1 MLWNSAAMAV
11 MPSAMT
17 SGSAGM
23 VSGAVPHAQSGQAAR
38 LGRLACCTQS
48 MWKDL
53 CMQHAKRHD
62 LLSSSTAS

>member
-11 MPSAMT
+11 MPSAVT

-23 VSGAVPHAQSGQAAR
+23 MSGVVPQSGQAAR
-38 LGRLACCTQS
+38 LGRLACCTQL
-48 MWKDL
+48 MWKDF